1 MKTQCNSRLG
11 NSPRGN
17 MLIIE
22 NEWLDGI
29 KQDGK
34 GEAPWILIATAST
47 EAKKGPVKV

>member
-1 MKTQCNSRLG
+1 MG
-11 NSPRGN
+11 NSLRGN

-34 GEAPWILIATAST
+34 AEAPCFLRS
-47 EAKKGPVKV
+47 